1 MTHCLLHLLP
11 SNSAGLARYRRCC
24 QVSGCFRYHGRLG
37 ECSLI
42 FLAGQR
48 ATAAVRPAAACP
60 AGRRGRGHSARP
72 PGTRAGVPGQV
83 SHPHFGGRVP
93 RLCTETGL
101 AASCRMVRVSLRRL
115 RVLGWL
121 QLCGWRSQVAISR
134 AHRQRDRVGAG
145 CHQRGN
151 VARLSDSQS
160 PSILCL
166 RLVAAAARA
175 TCSAP
180 ERSQ

>member
-1 MTHCLLHLLP
+1 MIFLAGRTCISEHHIRTQTMTHCLLHLLP

-60 AGRRGRGHSARP
+60 AGRRGRGHSARR

-83 SHPHFGGRVP
+83 SHPHFGGRVRPLVYRNRSCGLLPDGASLAPPPP
-93 RLCTETGL
+93 RLG
-101 AASCRMVRVSLRRL
+101 
-115 RVLGWL
+115 
-121 QLCGWRSQVAISR
+121 
-134 AHRQRDRVGAG
+134 
-145 CHQRGN
+145 
-151 VARLSDSQS
+151 
-160 PSILCL
+160 
-166 RLVAAAARA
+166 VAATLWLEESGGHLPRTPTA
-175 TCSAP
+175 
-180 ERSQ
+180 

>member
-1 MTHCLLHLLP
+1 MIFWADRTCISDHHMRTQTMAHYLLHSLP

-72 PGTRAGVPGQV
+72 PGTLNTGRCSGTGVTPSFRRTSAPLVYRNRSCGLLPDGA
-83 SHPHFGGRVP
+83 SLAPPPP
-93 RLCTETGL
+93 RLG
-101 AASCRMVRVSLRRL
+101 
-115 RVLGWL
+115 
-121 QLCGWRSQVAISR
+121 
-134 AHRQRDRVGAG
+134 
-145 CHQRGN
+145 
-151 VARLSDSQS
+151 
-160 PSILCL
+160 
-166 RLVAAAARA
+166 VAATLWLEESGGHLPRTPTA
-175 TCSAP
+175 
-180 ERSQ
+180 